1 MTEMASEQSTPTTAR
16 PMMRKKVLLYDPAT
30 SYSAPEM
37 VLPKL
42 AKIRLLLI
50 RGKFTGS
57 LVGPN

>member
-1 MTEMASEQSTPTTAR
+1 MAEMAREHRIPATAR
-16 PMMRKKVLLYDPAT
+16 PMMRKNVLLYEPLA

-50 RGKFTGS
+50 RGKFTG
-57 LVGPN
+57 